1 MIPRSDWSAVVLYS
15 LVYHSRACE
24 PILKPSHTAERR
36 SATTRANA
44 ERIRAASRRYYHRG
58 PPVTLPAVSELGGQ
72 DRHEAISER
81 GIPAPCL
88 AWRSR
93 GN

>member
-1 MIPRSDWSAVVLYS
+1 MRSEL
-15 LVYHSRACE
+15 
-24 PILKPSHTAERR
+24 TRR
-36 SATTRANA
+36 SALERETKGTTRANA

-72 DRHEAISER
+72 DRYEAISER